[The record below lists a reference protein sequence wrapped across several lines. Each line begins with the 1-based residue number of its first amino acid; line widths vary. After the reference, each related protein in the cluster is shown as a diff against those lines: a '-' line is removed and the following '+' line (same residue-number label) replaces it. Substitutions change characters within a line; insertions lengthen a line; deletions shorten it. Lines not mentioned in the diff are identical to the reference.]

1 MTVGVS
7 DARFEREV
15 GASTRPVIVEFWA
28 TWCGN
33 CRRVAP
39 IVAALGEEFADS
51 VQLVTVNADENPELV
66 ARFGVSST
74 PTFVVLDRGRTVTTM
89 VGAQP
94 APVLRGLFETART
107 GDAGTGGGSSW
118 VPGDACTL
126 PTADRP
132 MRVAEFDE
140 LFRSV
145 REIDRVGST
154 RLRLVFDETGAVAAQ
169 ARELTARESECCSFF
184 DFDVSSGDDR
194 VVVDVRVP
202 DSRAVVLDGLATQAK
217 AAQAGS
223 TQPAGK
229 SRGV

>member
-1 MTVGVS
+1 MAVEVRDATFDREVGVS
-7 DARFEREV
+7 T
-15 GASTRPVIVEFWA
+15 GPVVVEFWA

-39 IVAALGEEFADS
+39 DVAALGEEFADS

-107 GDAGTGGGSSW
+107 GDAGTGDGGASW
-118 VPGDACTL
+118 VPGEACTL

-132 MRVAEFDE
+132 TRLAEFDE

-145 REIDRVGST
+145 REVDRVGPT
-154 RLRLVFDETGAVAAQ
+154 RLRLVLNESGGVADQ
-169 ARELTARESECCSFF
+169 ARDLTARESECCSFF
-184 DFDVSSGDDR
+184 DFDVSSDGIG

-202 DSRAVVLDGLATQAK
+202 DSRAVMLDGLAARRR
-217 AAQAGS
+217 
-223 TQPAGK
+223 PR
-229 SRGV
+229 SRLAREGDCDALR